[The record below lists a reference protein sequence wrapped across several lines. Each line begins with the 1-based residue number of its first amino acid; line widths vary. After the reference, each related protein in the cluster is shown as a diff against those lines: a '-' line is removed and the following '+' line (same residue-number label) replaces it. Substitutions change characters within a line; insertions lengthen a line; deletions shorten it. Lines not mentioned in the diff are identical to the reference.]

1 MPGKSGRRLVI
12 DADVARS
19 AGETKHPVSS
29 ACRQFLDA
37 VTECR
42 HRVVMTPEIQEE
54 WRRHASRYTY
64 RWLRR
69 MFARRLVDRC
79 TVATNDPLRQRVAG
93 MLPSAGDLHLLEA
106 AVATDKL
113 VASQDERA
121 RAAFRIMS
129 GKIRE
134 IQIVVWVNPTRKEE
148 SPIDWLTSGAV
159 AEANRQLGA

>member
-79 TVATNDPLRQRVAG
+79 TPWPPTTR
-93 MLPSAGDLHLLEA
+93 
-106 AVATDKL
+106 
-113 VASQDERA
+113 
-121 RAAFRIMS
+121 S
-129 GKIRE
+129 GKGLRE
-134 IQIVVWVNPTRKEE
+134 CCRVPEISIYSRLLLLRTSSLLRKMSEHVQH
-148 SPIDWLTSGAV
+148 SGSCPPRS
-159 AEANRQLGA
+159 ERSRSSCG